1 MIHHYDLIYHIY
13 LTTVELENS
22 HDSLNAFKNTY
33 GGEE

>member
-22 HDSLNAFKNTY
+22 HDNFNAFKNTY